1 MTRHRHALSA
11 VLSAV
16 FVFLGGTSF
25 SAEKIPA
32 SAGIPAIP
40 AVRGVPV
47 SVPLDDV
54 RMTGELKT
62 RMDANFNRL
71 EEEKFRPPTLFD
83 KPNDGWP
90 GDLEGRTML
99 GLILLSRATG
109 REPKY
114 LNAIMAMYPDR
125 LNDRGYLGPVMDPN
139 AISEQTLGG
148 QFWVL
153 RALGEYAD
161 WKGDTRAAVLAGRLA
176 RNLYLPLEDAFAS
189 YPITPVERK
198 SDGSQYGSE
207 VRSVGRWRLSS
218 DIGCGFG
225 GLDGLTDLYARRPSP
240 EIDAL
245 IGRMIARYR
254 EEDPARVQA
263 QMHSTLTAARS
274 VLRHYESTG
283 RKDLLR
289 LAAERYDLYRTRA
302 MTDTHENHNW
312 FGKPWWTEPCA
323 VIDSFILAVQLWRFT
338 GEARYL
344 EDAHMAYFNGM
355 AVEQRAN
362 GGFGCNSCAL
372 ADTPFVEVRIQEAHW
387 CCTGRGAEGLS
398 RAAQYCFFTDDAG
411 IYVPFYQDCEAVLR
425 LGSRSMTVR
434 ERTKYPWEGA
444 VRLDILDAGTGIET
458 AIGLFI
464 PSWAEN
470 PSMKVN
476 GAAAKTVR
484 KAGFI
489 TVTRA
494 WKPGDMVEL
503 SFIQR
508 VTARPPV
515 SAANG
520 SGYHTFRYGPLV
532 LAADGPGI
540 VKLGAHTRFTRK
552 SEREFVS
559 ERGGV
564 VLTPLYHLLDPAVT
578 AGTGWK
584 RQVLFR

>member
-1 MTRHRHALSA
+1 
-11 VLSAV
+11 
-16 FVFLGGTSF
+16 
-25 SAEKIPA
+25 
-32 SAGIPAIP
+32 
-40 AVRGVPV
+40 
-47 SVPLDDV
+47 
-54 RMTGELKT
+54 
-62 RMDANFNRL
+62 
-71 EEEKFRPPTLFD
+71 
-83 KPNDGWP
+83 
-90 GDLEGRTML
+90 ML

-125 LNDRGYLGPVMDPN
+125 LNGRGYLGPVIDPG
-139 AISEQTLGG
+139 AISEQALGG

-153 RALGEYAD
+153 RALGEYAA
-161 WKGDTRAAVLAGRLA
+161 WKDDGRSSILADRLA
-176 RNLYLPLEDAFAS
+176 RNLYLPLAGAFAS

-207 VRSVGRWRLSS
+207 VRAIGRWRLSS

-240 EIDAL
+240 EVDAL
-245 IGRMIARYR
+245 IGEMIARYR
-254 EEDPARVQA
+254 EEDPVHVQA

-289 LAAERYDLYRTRA
+289 TAAERYNLYRTRA

-344 EDAHMAYFNGM
+344 EDAHMAYYNGM

-411 IYVPFYQDCEAVLR
+411 VYLPFYQDGEATLNV
-425 LGSRSMTVR
+425 GARSMTVR
-434 ERTKYPWEGA
+434 ERTGYPWEGA
-444 VRLDILDAGTGIET
+444 VRLDILDAGDGIET
-458 AIGLFI
+458 AVRLFV

-470 PSMKVN
+470 PSVKVN

-484 KAGFI
+484 KSGFL
-489 TVTRA
+489 VVSRA
-494 WKPGDMVEL
+494 WKSGDTVEL
-503 SFIQR
+503 AFTQR
-508 VTARPPV
+508 VTAKPPV

-520 SGYHTFRYGPLV
+520 ARYHTFRYGPLV

-540 VKLGAHTRFTRK
+540 VKLGANARFVRHG
-552 SEREFVS
+552 EREFTA
-559 ERGGV
+559 GDGDV
-564 VLTPLYHLLDPAVT
+564 VLSPLYHLLDPAVAT
-578 AGTGWK
+578 GTGWR